1 VGLELA
7 GGGVGKVRAVEG
19 EDAPGGFIEADH
31 GFAEGGFTAAGF
43 ADEAE
48 GFAGL
53 ERQGDVIDGF
63 DAAGGA
69 LEDAGFDG
77 KVEAEVFGSEE
88 RRRRRRRRRRRG
100 KWGNVE
106 R

>member
-1 VGLELA
+1 VGFELA
-7 GGGVGKVRAVEG
+7 GGGVGEVRAVES
-19 EDAPGGFIEADH
+19 EDASGGFIEADD
-31 GFAEGGFTAAGF
+31 GFAEGGFATTGF

-48 GFAGL
+48 GFAGM
-53 ERQGDVIDGF
+53 ERQGDVIDGL

-88 RRRRRRRRRRRG
+88 RRSRRRG